1 VVCQELQEG
10 SQAFVVDDSY
20 TSDFGPDIPRT
31 LFFLWRRKL
40 KLYLRW
46 LVSPALPISIRP
58 CSRLVR
64 YVVVFVE
71 AIAVIATSS
80 VCPILSF
87 KQTHLVERNGTLT
100 LIIIGEGIVGL
111 AQSVSI
117 IATGCTKVTKEDI
130 GIIVAAFL
138 LLVKFMVNLP
148 AGDTYQPALQYFLWM
163 LYFDKVEHEVLGS
176 IRPQIWTLLHFP
188 LHVAM
193 LLTVEGNTRLIIW
206 AAAVQRLPNIGDFQK
221 FYNTATLGTNG
232 TKIAQALNKTL
243 ISSPTT
249 AMCHGSV
256 AAAFNYTPI
265 LTQIRHLNLTSD
277 QELEELSSLLH
288 EAWKAL
294 SVSVLTTYKITVPE
308 GVGSGISTSRTAF
321 DTLFATTFLY
331 FFIAGGSVLI
341 FLSVLYWVGKQH
353 KAKVEM
359 RLIVV
364 ETLAGIGLVLV
375 AVVRTNG
382 DAFKSFILSPWPIP
396 TMVLTYFTGE

>member
-1 VVCQELQEG
+1 
-10 SQAFVVDDSY
+10 
-20 TSDFGPDIPRT
+20 
-31 LFFLWRRKL
+31 
-40 KLYLRW
+40 
-46 LVSPALPISIRP
+46 
-58 CSRLVR
+58 
-64 YVVVFVE
+64 
-71 AIAVIATSS
+71 
-80 VCPILSF
+80 
-87 KQTHLVERNGTLT
+87 
-100 LIIIGEGIVGL
+100 
-111 AQSVSI
+111 
-117 IATGCTKVTKEDI
+117 
-130 GIIVAAFL
+130 
-138 LLVKFMVNLP
+138 
-148 AGDTYQPALQYFLWM
+148 M

-193 LLTVEGNTRLIIW
+193 LLTVEGNKRLITW
-206 AAAVQRLPNIGDFQK
+206 AAAVQRLPNVGDFQN
-221 FYNTATLGTNG
+221 FYNTTTPGTNG

-243 ISSPTT
+243 NSSLTT

-265 LTQIRHLNLTSD
+265 LTQIRHLNLTSE

-294 SVSVLTTYKITVPE
+294 SLSVLTTYELTVPE

-321 DTLFATTFLY
+321 ATLFATTFLY

-341 FLSVLYWVGKQH
+341 FLNVLYWVGKQH
-353 KAKVEM
+353 NAKVEM